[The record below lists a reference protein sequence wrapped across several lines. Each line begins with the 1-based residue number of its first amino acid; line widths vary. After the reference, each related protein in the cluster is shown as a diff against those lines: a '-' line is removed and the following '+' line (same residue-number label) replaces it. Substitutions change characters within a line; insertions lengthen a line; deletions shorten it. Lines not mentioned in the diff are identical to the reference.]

1 MRNLFSTLLV
11 LSVFLLVGCGSQE
24 PMTEA
29 EQAAEYNMT
38 VEQYRSEKRAAARMN
53 MNWEDHIKML
63 QMQEK
68 TK

>member
-11 LSVFLLVGCGSQE
+11 LSVFLLAGCGSQE
-24 PMTEA
+24 PMTE
-29 EQAAEYNMT
+29 EQQAVQYNMT
-38 VEQYRSEKRAAARMN
+38 IEQYRAEKRAAARMN

-63 QMQEK
+63 QMQGK